1 MLLIRLSYSSHIK
14 NHSVFINMNARR
26 AKLALVLFVPLLAIA
41 TINGSGALSASAL
54 KNTIGNSGV
63 GTRSLS
69 SSHNTGGG
77 AVPLIP
83 ISTGNAETD
92 KQINQ
97 FYSCIKK
104 TGHTGGTH
112 PEPSRDEVVGC
123 YNQVFTNGNG
133 QDQSSASIP
142 IDKHIKTKGGHG
154 QSPTNN
160 LA

>member
-1 MLLIRLSYSSHIK
+1 
-14 NHSVFINMNARR
+14 MNARR
-26 AKLALVLFVPLLAIA
+26 ANLALILVVPLLAIA
-41 TINGSGALSASAL
+41 TINGSSVLSASAL

-63 GTRSLS
+63 DTHNLS
-69 SSHNTGGG
+69 SSHNTGGGGGGG

-83 ISTGNAETD
+83 ISTGNPQMD

-123 YNQVFTNGNG
+123 YSQVFTNGNG

-142 IDKHIKTKGGHG
+142 IDKPMKSKSSHA
-154 QSPTNN
+154 QSPNN
-160 LA
+160 NVA

>member
-1 MLLIRLSYSSHIK
+1 
-14 NHSVFINMNARR
+14 MNARR

-41 TINGSGALSASAL
+41 TLNGNSVHSASAL

-63 GTRSLS
+63 GTHNLS
-69 SSHNTGGG
+69 SSHNTGGGG

-83 ISTGNAETD
+83 ISTGNAQMD

-104 TGHTGGTH
+104 TGHTGGNH

-123 YNQVFTNGNG
+123 YSQVFTNGNG

-142 IDKHIKTKGGHG
+142 IDKPMKTKSSHG

-160 LA
+160 VA

>member
-1 MLLIRLSYSSHIK
+1 MVSYSSHIK
-14 NHSVFINMNARR
+14 NHPVFINMNASR
-26 AKLALVLFVPLLAIA
+26 ANLALVLFVPLLAIA
-41 TINGSGALSASAL
+41 TINGSSVPSASAL
-54 KNTIGNSGV
+54 KNSIGNSGV
-63 GTRSLS
+63 DTHNLS
-69 SSHNTGGG
+69 SSHNTGGGGGGG

-83 ISTGNAETD
+83 ISTGNPQMD

-123 YNQVFTNGNG
+123 YSQVFTNGNG

-142 IDKHIKTKGGHG
+142 IDKPMKSKSSHG

-160 LA
+160 VA